1 MRTFLYRE
9 ESEKIMNAVYSF
21 FIAITMYS
29 KIPMP
34 TVEWTKERMRY
45 VMCFFPVV
53 GILQGIF
60 LGAWFYVSLEV
71 LNLSAL
77 TTALA
82 GTGIPL
88 LVTGGIHMDGFLD
101 TMDALHS
108 YGDRKKK
115 LEILKDP
122 HIGAFALISMAVY
135 MLLYVAVIYEYTLL
149 LEHCGRG
156 MLSVLLMFIF
166 VMERAFSGL
175 SVVSFRPAR
184 EDGLAAGFAKASE
197 KKREKAALVLWILV
211 CPGILL
217 FAGSRGL
224 VGAGTMGVALTV
236 VHILVFGWYYRMS
249 KKEFGGVTGDLAGCF
264 LQVCELCCF
273 AAAVVL
279 LKSGIAGGVW
289 Y

>member
-1 MRTFLYRE
+1 
-9 ESEKIMNAVYSF
+9 MNAAYSF
-21 FIAITMYS
+21 FIAMSMYS

-34 TVEWTKERMRY
+34 TVEWTKERMKY

-53 GILQGIF
+53 GIIQGMI
-60 LGAWFYVSLEV
+60 LGAWFYLG
-71 LNLSAL
+71 LKTFRLSAFTAAL
-77 TTALA
+77 TGTAV
-82 GTGIPL
+82 PL

-135 MLLYVAVIYEYTLL
+135 LLLYAGAVCEYTLVLENTLGDGMGL
-149 LEHCGRG
+149 LCF
-156 MLSVLLMFIF
+156 LPMFFF

-175 SVVSFRPAR
+175 SVVCFRSAK

-197 KKREKAALVLWILV
+197 KKREKTALLMWILV
-211 CPGILL
+211 CLGAVYL
-217 FAGSRGL
+217 AGAIGL
-224 VGAGTMGVALTV
+224 KGAGYLGGALAA
-236 VHILVFGWYYRMS
+236 VHILVFGWYGWMS
-249 KKEFGGVTGDLAGCF
+249 KKEFGGVTGDLAGWF

-273 AAAVVL
+273 AATAAL
-279 LKSGIAGGVW
+279 LKSGMAGGV
-289 Y
+289 